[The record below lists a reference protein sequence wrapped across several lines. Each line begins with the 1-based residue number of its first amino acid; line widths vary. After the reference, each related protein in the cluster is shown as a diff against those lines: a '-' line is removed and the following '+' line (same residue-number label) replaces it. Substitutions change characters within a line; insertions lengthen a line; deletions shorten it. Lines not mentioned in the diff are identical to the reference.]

1 MIFILHI
8 EQPNENLLCPRSH
21 DLEFTDDLSI
31 RNPGVDSQEGK

>member
-1 MIFILHI
+1 MKTYDD
-8 EQPNENLLCPRSH
+8 CPRSH